1 MKQTNQDKEI
11 RKRIIDKM
19 DKDGGMYT
27 YIKFHKL
34 ENCLDIPSVN
44 GLIEIDE
51 LTEIPI
57 LSERKRILDG
67 LEGLKRE
74 VYNPREVGKTGAH
87 AVASNQNYGF
97 NECLDQVKELIN
109 KQT

>member
-57 LSERKRILDG
+57 LSERKRIL
-67 LEGLKRE
+67 ERM
-74 VYNPREVGKTGAH
+74 
-87 AVASNQNYGF
+87 AVTPMDDCTRALM
-97 NECLDQVKELIN
+97 EKIIN
-109 KQT
+109 KQQ

>member
-57 LSERKRILDG
+57 LSERKRILEG
-67 LEGLKRE
+67 LESIPQYYHEGSDLVER
-74 VYNPREVGKTGAH
+74 
-87 AVASNQNYGF
+87 
-97 NECLDQVKELIN
+97 DQVKELIN